1 MLIPISLYVSVEFV
15 KAFIAQIISSDR
27 LMYVEEE
34 DMPSKAR
41 SAGLCEELG
50 QVWASSTEIPLC
62 DENLFLLY
70 SFASCLKNYE
80 FFQVNYIFSDKTGT
94 LTQNLMEFKKCS
106 IGGVEYGRGYCEVG
120 YSSWSHLLAY

>member
-50 QVWASSTEIPLC
+50 QVLKS
-62 DENLFLLY
+62 LY
-70 SFASCLKNYE
+70 SMRTCFFFIRSHPALK
-80 FFQVNYIFSDKTGT
+80 ITSFSRSTTSFRTK
-94 LTQNLMEFKKCS
+94 Q
-106 IGGVEYGRGYCEVG
+106 GR
-120 YSSWSHLLAY
+120 